1 MPRWLKKMGKLA
13 DKITDSVVERV
24 TEKVTSE
31 LGSVDDLG
39 PAVSKL
45 KETALQCHQTARETV
60 EICAATEDK
69 RQAMIDFAS
78 EIQSTLSGLKDADAS
93 VLETIKQLTEGQRIE
108 SAIALARGLDETAVQ
123 CVEKSIKMIDTM
135 EDGMDSLPGVVQK
148 AIEHAAGSSDDDD
161 NDDDD
166 DDDDEEDIDLLKDL
180 DRDIADVKTC
190 IDSLQHLNLVT
201 AFKVGLEAFTQLTE
215 KAKSSRSMFESIQDY
230 AKDVEEITGGFQ
242 DMNVRSVISKAKDL
256 LRCIRMGDVMRK
268 LAEAAGKL
276 VKILIELFQATSE
289 RISTLWGAL
298 AFAKDCMAD
307 CMTHVTEAKQLCVDA
322 SDKSTLLIERS
333 LAIKDQL
340 EDVGEVNMKSI
351 GAVREL
357 SDGEEIKEAIA
368 LARSMD
374 DLVMACTGKVVSM
387 VDRVTEGFK
396 NLPGIL
402 TEGIDVSTEGK
413 QDDDPDPANMEDDI
427 TEIEAARSAVEEA
440 DVIHAVRAGVEGF
453 SGVSEKTSVSRDQ
466 LQLVEGFAGSCNATI
481 ESFMGSWD
489 LEAAANKITE
499 MCRLVNLGEMM
510 KQFADQIKRLVVAMI
525 ALMTAA
531 VEKFSKMDMKELVG
545 DLGDKVDDAVEM
557 GKDKLNVEDLGEAMG
572 DAMDKVK
579 GKLKFWK
586 N

>member
-1 MPRWLKKMGKLA
+1 MPRWLKKVGKFA

-24 TEKVTSE
+24 TEKISSE
-31 LGSVDDLG
+31 LGSIDDLG

-45 KETALQCHQTARETV
+45 KETASQCAMTARETV
-60 EICAATEDK
+60 EICRATEDK

-93 VLETIKQLTEGQRIE
+93 VLETIKQLTDGQRIE
-108 SAIALARGLDETAVQ
+108 SAIALAQGLDETAVQ

-135 EDGMDSLPGVVQK
+135 EDGMDSLPEVVQK
-148 AIEHAAGSSDDDD
+148 AIEHAAGSDNDDG

-166 DDDDEEDIDLLKDL
+166 DDDDDIDMLKDL

-190 IDSLQHLNLVT
+190 IDSLKHMNLVT

-215 KAKSSRSMFESIQDY
+215 KAKRSRSMFESVQEY
-230 AKDVEEITGGFQ
+230 AKDVEEITGAFHE
-242 DMNVRSVISKAKDL
+242 MNVRSVVSRAKDL

-268 LAEAAGKL
+268 LAEAAGTL
-276 VKILIELFQATSE
+276 VKILIELFKATSE

-307 CMTHVTEAKQLCVDA
+307 CMSHVTEAKQLIIDA
-322 SDKSTLLIERS
+322 RDKSTTLIERS

-340 EDVGEVNMKSI
+340 EDVGEVNMKS
-351 GAVREL
+351 VSTMREL
-357 SDGEEIKEAIA
+357 SDGEEIREAIA

-374 DLVMACTGKVVSM
+374 DLVMACTGKIVSM

-396 NLPGIL
+396 NLPDIL
-402 TEGIDVSTEGK
+402 TEGINVVDKGK
-413 QDDDPDPANMEDDI
+413 QEDDPEAANMEYDI
-427 TEIEAARSAVEEA
+427 TEIEAARSAIEEA
-440 DVIHAVRAGVEGF
+440 DVIHAARAGVKGF

-466 LQLVEGFAGSCNATI
+466 LQLVEGFASSCSATI

-489 LEAAANKITE
+489 LESAANKITE

-525 ALMTAA
+525 ALMTTA
-531 VEKFSKMDMKELVG
+531 VEKFSKMDIKEIVG
-545 DLGDKVDDAVEM
+545 DIGDKVDDAIDMV
-557 GKDKLNVEDLGEAMG
+557 KDKLDLEDIGEKMG
-572 DAMDKVK
+572 KMK
-579 GKLKFWK
+579 GKLQFWK
-586 N
+586 KK